1 MQDLL
6 PLERAA
12 EAAAS
17 AAALLLQRR
26 PERVDHKG
34 AIDLVTEV
42 DLASEARIRELLGAS
57 TPDIPVQGEEGGGVV
72 ADGCCPPPHTTTTS
86 TPPRPPPPTSPSP
99 IILPL
104 TQNAQAPAPLRPAHA
119 S

>member
-57 TPDIPVQGEEGGGVV
+57 TPDSPVQGEEAGGIVSRVDGSTHRPGAPEIV
-72 ADGCCPPPHTTTTS
+72 ATNGWLHEQVLAMLNQRT
-86 TPPRPPPPTSPSP
+86 
-99 IILPL
+99 
-104 TQNAQAPAPLRPAHA
+104 A
-119 S
+119 